1 MIGTVDIK
9 RARRRF
15 KKWFK
20 GKPIDITISFLKILG
35 ICSMLAI
42 LLLGNYTVILD
53 SKAHDM
59 GLIENGFLPGMEN
72 DYEILDDLNSS
83 AIVTVPVEYTDKYR
97 EYWIKNGVY
106 SPKMTETVE
115 VKRSDLPRGNFQYII
130 RENKAYMI
138 LRGQILG
145 SVLDESHNNNPDII
159 AKGITEYTKRS
170 ETFKEIINI
179 QKDVNIYAKILLLS
193 LITVI
198 LSPIIITYLDNLESK
213 WFWEDRKESSK

>member
-1 MIGTVDIK
+1 
-9 RARRRF
+9 
-15 KKWFK
+15 
-20 GKPIDITISFLKILG
+20 
-35 ICSMLAI
+35 
-42 LLLGNYTVILD
+42 
-53 SKAHDM
+53 M

-138 LRGQILG
+138 LKGQILG